1 MAQETHVFDGN
12 DCLSGFLKLVTTLY
26 VYPCAESPQHMITCR
41 PMKKLDEALIGA
53 VWHEAWSYCNITT
66 RAKAPNAI
74 QICVYHGIWGRKM
87 GPHRDNNRWDVIEE
101 TRTHGGLANSQQ
113 SGSNVIIFS
122 MGSRPMTMAFKYP
135 TPHSGIT
142 QHTKEYITCPDFCM
156 EFGNGYICIL
166 DDVDDMMMLHEVYFE
181 KKDEVNDAIRIA
193 WIMQKLEN
201 CQNFYADSSTLVRTD
216 AMKQNSRAVS
226 DMEPLNPRGVLT

>member
-1 MAQETHVFDGN
+1 
-12 DCLSGFLKLVTTLY
+12 
-26 VYPCAESPQHMITCR
+26 
-41 PMKKLDEALIGA
+41 MKK
-53 VWHEAWSYCNITT
+53 
-66 RAKAPNAI
+66 I
-74 QICVYHGIWGRKM
+74 QSGVDPR
-87 GPHRDNNRWDVIEE
+87 EE

-193 WIMQKLEN
+193 WIMRKLEN

-216 AMKQNSRAVS
+216 AMKQNSKAVS
-226 DMEPLNPRGVLT
+226 DV

>member
-1 MAQETHVFDGN
+1 
-12 DCLSGFLKLVTTLY
+12 
-26 VYPCAESPQHMITCR
+26 
-41 PMKKLDEALIGA
+41 
-53 VWHEAWSYCNITT
+53 
-66 RAKAPNAI
+66 
-74 QICVYHGIWGRKM
+74 
-87 GPHRDNNRWDVIEE
+87 
-101 TRTHGGLANSQQ
+101 
-113 SGSNVIIFS
+113 
-122 MGSRPMTMAFKYP
+122 
-135 TPHSGIT
+135 
-142 QHTKEYITCPDFCM
+142 M

-193 WIMQKLEN
+193 WIMRKLEN